1 MNIQKISTIVASAA
15 ILVSVASPMAYAAD
29 NEISGNGYDSTNK
42 IIESTTNT
50 TLVEQ
55 SNVSNVG
62 TSIVST
68 ANTGGN
74 EASGNTGG
82 DVSIQTGKATNNTSV
97 TVTTGG
103 NVANIATC
111 CGCNAGGSD
120 LISGN
125 GAKSYNKIKNTV
137 TNTLVAG
144 QGNVSNVLTGVETKA
159 KTGKNKAKNNTNGSV
174 SITTKKASNTTS
186 VDVLTGDN
194 TLTTT
199 PGCCTN
205 QICCEQAGPP
215 SI

>member
-1 MNIQKISTIVASAA
+1 MNIQKLTTGLATTALLASV
-15 ILVSVASPMAYAAD
+15 LMPMAYAAD

-50 TLVEQ
+50 TLVQQ
-55 SNVSNVG
+55 SNSSNVG

-82 DVSIQTGKATNNTSV
+82 DVSIETGKAVNNTTVS
-97 TVTTGG
+97 VTTGG

-125 GAKSYNKIKNTV
+125 GAKSHNKIKNTV
-137 TNTLVAG
+137 SNILVAG
-144 QGNVSNVLTGVETKA
+144 QSNVSNVSTGISSSA
-159 KTGKNKAKNNTNGSV
+159 KTG
-174 SITTKKASNTTS
+174 
-186 VDVLTGDN
+186 
-194 TLTTT
+194 
-199 PGCCTN
+199 
-205 QICCEQAGPP
+205 
-215 SI
+215 